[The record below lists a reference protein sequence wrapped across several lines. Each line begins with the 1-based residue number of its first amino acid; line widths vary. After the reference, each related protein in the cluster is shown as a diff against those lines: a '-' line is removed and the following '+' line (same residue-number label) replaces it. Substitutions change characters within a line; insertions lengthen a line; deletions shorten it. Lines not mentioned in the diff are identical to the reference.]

1 MMSTFIQF
9 AAADC
14 SFNGSI
20 EDMVLNW
27 LNPLIIAVK
36 ANKNYEDDPNWNQ
49 AMNGQFSQ
57 EYWYGACTN
66 TEIETL
72 EKMDSW

>member
-49 AMNGQFSQ
+49 AMNGQFS
-57 EYWYGACTN
+57 
-66 TEIETL
+66 
-72 EKMDSW
+72 